1 MVMSATATHRRVPAI
16 GRRLPRAAVVFAGL
30 AVAPAQSGAGSL
42 ALPPALSGV
51 GSSARSG
58 IGSLLSSPPA
68 SSGVGSFLS
77 PELQLRAIEGL
88 ASQSLMRAIAPPA
101 YGDLASTPALS
112 GSPLLGY
119 DWNSVGLPSTPGSNA
134 QLAPSIPAV
143 TVPTPS
149 VTASPPAVT
158 ASTPPAPASIPAV
171 AALLNGTLAVGANR
185 SSVRTAGSA
194 GIVGRTAQVG
204 TAGFCSDDQLAMRLQ
219 VGATFWTA
227 QGVASAVPVHFPQG
241 VYTGNP
247 SGVGN
252 PLGDAILGP
261 SGDRSNL
268 PPPGPGGGWCRPPPP
283 RFVQSGPLASRA
295 FWTPIALTVAA
306 VFVFWLSRGMKIRG

>member
-1 MVMSATATHRRVPAI
+1 VVTSATATHRRVLAI
-16 GRRLPRAAVVFAGL
+16 GRPLPRAAVVFAGL
-30 AVAPAQSGAGSL
+30 AAAPAQSGAGSL
-42 ALPPALSGV
+42 ASPPAPSSV
-51 GSSARSG
+51 GSPTRSG
-58 IGSLLSSPPA
+58 IGSMLAPPA
-68 SSGVGSFLS
+68 PSGVSSLLS
-77 PELQLRAIEGL
+77 PEFQLRAIQGL
-88 ASQSLMRAIAPPA
+88 ASGSQMYGIAPPS
-101 YGDLASTPALS
+101 YGDLALTPALS
-112 GSPLLGY
+112 GSSLFGY
-119 DWNSVGLPSTPGSNA
+119 GWSSVGLPSTLGANA
-134 QLAPSIPAV
+134 QLPTSIPGV
-143 TVPTPS
+143 NLTTPS
-149 VTASPPAVT
+149 VTAPSPAVT
-158 ASTPPAPASIPAV
+158 ASTPAAPASIPAV

-227 QGVASAVPVHFPQG
+227 QGVASAAPVHFPPG